1 MRVVVQ
7 GVTEL
12 KFSEREAQSIGG
24 ERRFPRKE
32 RVLKVLLMEKP
43 IIRLV
48 TCGSVDD
55 GKSTLIGRLLV
66 ETDSVPDDTIDA
78 AKSVRRSGSTIRAG
92 EIDFSL
98 LTDGLEAERE
108 QGITID
114 VAYRSMNLLNGRRLI
129 IADAPGHEQYT
140 RNMAVAASRSDIA
153 LVLIDATRGIRTQT
167 LRHLTIC
174 SLMGVTKIA
183 VVINKLDGVGYSEQV
198 YNQIREGLVQTVERL
213 EITSLQ
219 FIPVSALAGDNVVYS
234 TGAMPWYCGPT
245 LLEYIQEWDIQNAG
259 ENLPRLNVQ
268 MISRAK
274 NFRGLAGTVVGGKF
288 SVGDEVAVLP
298 SKKTAKISQISTFG
312 GDLLSAEDG
321 HAVTLVLEPE
331 VDATRG
337 DIVELSTKSSTPAD
351 RFATTLV
358 WLGEADLIHSKSY
371 FLISGSTQVPAI
383 VTNVKYVL
391 NINNGEHDA
400 ARVLKT
406 NEIGVV
412 ELATDAPIGLISY
425 GQNRFKGNFILV
437 DRGTMNTV
445 GAGMVTHALRRSA
458 NISEHHYE
466 LDREARAK
474 QKNQR
479 AKVVWLTGLSG
490 SGKSSIA
497 NALEKK
503 LFSLGMHSYVLDGDN
518 MRLGLNKDL
527 GFTRE
532 DRAENVRRVSEVA
545 HVLYDAGLITIV
557 ALVSPYAADRSQ
569 ARALFPESD
578 FAEVWV
584 NTPTEVCAQRDPK
597 RLYIKAASGE
607 LPNLTGVGQEYQA
620 PEEPILTLD
629 GTVELDLNV
638 KILVDRIFGS

>member
-1 MRVVVQ
+1 
-7 GVTEL
+7 
-12 KFSEREAQSIGG
+12 
-24 ERRFPRKE
+24 
-32 RVLKVLLMEKP
+32 MEKP

-66 ETDSVPDDTIDA
+66 ETDSVPDDTVNA
-78 AKSVRRSGSTIRAG
+78 AKSVRRSGSTIKAG
-92 EIDFSL
+92 DIDFSL

-153 LVLIDATRGIRTQT
+153 LVLVDATRGIRTQT

-183 VVINKLDGVGYSEQV
+183 VVINKLDGVDYSEQV
-198 YNQIREGLVQTVERL
+198 YKQIQEGLTETIERL
-213 EITSLQ
+213 KITNIQ
-219 FIPVSALAGDNVVYS
+219 FVPVSALAGDNVVYG
-234 TGAMPWYCGPT
+234 TENMPWYDGPT
-245 LLEYIQEWDIQNAG
+245 LLEYIQEWDVEDAG
-259 ENLPRLNVQ
+259 ENFPRLNVQ
-268 MISRAK
+268 MISRAE
-274 NFRGLAGTVVGGKF
+274 NFRGLAGTIVGGKF
-288 SVGDEVAVLP
+288 AVGDEVAVLP
-298 SKKTAKISQISTFG
+298 SKKTAKISQIATFD
-312 GDLLSAEDG
+312 GDLKEAKNG
-321 HAVTLVLEPE
+321 KAVTLVLEPD

-337 DIVELSTKSSTPAD
+337 DVIELAAKVSSPAD
-351 RFATTLV
+351 RFAATVV
-358 WLGEADLIHSKSY
+358 WLGETELIHSKSY
-371 FLISGSTQVPAI
+371 FLISGSTHVPAI
-383 VTNVKYVL
+383 VTNIRHVL

-412 ELATDAPIGLISY
+412 ELATDAPIALTPY
-425 GQNRFKGNFILV
+425 KQDRFKGNFILV
-437 DRGTMNTV
+437 DRATMNTV

-466 LDREARAK
+466 IDRQARAA
-474 QKNQR
+474 QKNQE
-479 AKVVWLTGLSG
+479 AKVIWLTGLSG
-490 SGKSSIA
+490 SGKSTIA

-503 LFSLGMHSYVLDGDN
+503 LFSLGMHAYVLDGDN

-545 HVLYDAGLITIV
+545 HSLYDAGLITIV
-557 ALVSPYAADRSQ
+557 ALVSPYTEDRAQ
-569 ARALFPESD
+569 AKALFPEVD

-584 NTPTEVCAQRDPK
+584 KTPAEVCAERDPK
-597 RLYIKAASGE
+597 GLYKKAAAGD
-607 LPNLTGVGQEYQA
+607 LPNLTGVGQEYEA
-620 PEEPILTLD
+620 PENSKLVLD
-629 GTVELDLNV
+629 GTLTVEENLELLL
-638 KILVDRIFGS
+638 KEFFL

>member
-1 MRVVVQ
+1 
-7 GVTEL
+7 
-12 KFSEREAQSIGG
+12 
-24 ERRFPRKE
+24 
-32 RVLKVLLMEKP
+32 MEKP

-66 ETDSVPDDTIDA
+66 ETDSVPDDTVDA
-78 AKSVRRSGSTIRAG
+78 AKSVRRSGSTIKAG
-92 EIDFSL
+92 DIDFSL

-153 LVLIDATRGIRTQT
+153 LVLVDATRGIRTQT

-183 VVINKLDGVGYSEQV
+183 VVINKLDGVDYSEKAFKEIQ
-198 YNQIREGLVQTVERL
+198 EGLRETIERL
-213 EITSLQ
+213 EITNIQ
-219 FIPVSALAGDNVVYS
+219 FVPVSALAGDNVVYG
-234 TGAMPWYCGPT
+234 TENMPWYDGPT
-245 LLEYIQEWDIQNAG
+245 LLEYIQEWDVEDAG

-268 MISRAK
+268 MISRAE
-274 NFRGLAGTVVGGKF
+274 NFRGLAGTIVGGKF
-288 SVGDEVAVLP
+288 AVGDEVAVLP
-298 SKKTAKISQISTFG
+298 SKKTARISQISTFG
-312 GDLLSAEDG
+312 GDLQTAEDG
-321 HAVTLVLEPE
+321 KAVTLVLEPD

-337 DIVELSTKSSTPAD
+337 DVIELADKASSPAD
-351 RFATTLV
+351 RFAATVV
-358 WLGEADLIHSKSY
+358 WLGETDLIHSKSY

-383 VTNVKYVL
+383 ITNIRHVM
-391 NINNGEHDA
+391 NISHGEHDA

-412 ELATDAPIGLISY
+412 ELATDSPIALVPY
-425 GQNRFKGNFILV
+425 KQNRFKGNFILV
-437 DRGTMNTV
+437 DRATMNTV

-466 LDREARAK
+466 IDREARAA
-474 QKNQR
+474 QKNQK
-479 AKVVWLTGLSG
+479 AKVIWLTGLSG
-490 SGKSSIA
+490 SGKSTIA
-497 NALEKK
+497 NSLEKE
-503 LFSLGMHSYVLDGDN
+503 LFSLGMHAYVLDGDN
-518 MRLGLNKDL
+518 IRLGLNKDL

-545 HVLYDAGLITIV
+545 HTLYDAGLITIV
-557 ALVSPYAADRSQ
+557 ALVSPYAEDRNQ
-569 ARALFPESD
+569 ARALFPEGD

-584 NTPTEVCAQRDPK
+584 KTPAEVCAERDPK
-597 RLYIKAASGE
+597 GLYKKAAAGE
-607 LPNLTGVGQEYQA
+607 LPNLTGVGQEYES
-620 PEEPILTLD
+620 PEGADLVLD
-629 GTVELDLNV
+629 GTIEIEESVRAVME
-638 KILVDRIFGS
+638 KFFS

>member
-1 MRVVVQ
+1 V
-7 GVTEL
+7 
-12 KFSEREAQSIGG
+12 
-24 ERRFPRKE
+24 
-32 RVLKVLLMEKP
+32 EKP

-66 ETDSVPDDTIDA
+66 ETDSVPDDTVDA
-78 AKSVRRSGSTIRAG
+78 AKSVRRSGSTIKAG

-140 RNMAVAASRSDIA
+140 RNMAVAASRADIA
-153 LVLIDATRGIRTQT
+153 LVLVDATRGIRTQT

-183 VVINKLDGVGYSEQV
+183 VVVNKLDGASYSEQV
-198 YNQIREGLVQTVERL
+198 FEEIQKGLRETIARL
-213 EITSLQ
+213 EIANIQ
-219 FIPVSALAGDNVVYS
+219 FIPLSALAGDNVVYKS
-234 TGAMPWYCGPT
+234 ENMPWYQGPT
-245 LLEYIQEWDIQNAG
+245 LLEYIQEWDIEAAG

-268 MISRAK
+268 MISRAE
-274 NFRGLAGTVVGGKF
+274 NFRGVAGTVVGGSF
-288 SVGDEVAVLP
+288 AVGDEIAVLP
-298 SKKTAKISQISTFG
+298 SKKTAKIGKIITFDE
-312 GDLLSAEDG
+312 DLNSAEDG
-321 HAVTLVLEPE
+321 KAVTLVLEPD

-337 DIVELSTKSSTPAD
+337 DVIELAGKASSPAD
-351 RFATTLV
+351 RFAATVV
-358 WLGEADLIHSKSY
+358 WLGESDLIHSKSY

-383 VTNVKYVL
+383 VTNIRHVL
-391 NINNGEHDA
+391 NINTGEQDA

-406 NEIGVV
+406 NEIGVL
-412 ELATDAPIGLISY
+412 EIATDSPIALTPY
-425 GQNRFKGNFILV
+425 KQNRFKGNFILV
-437 DRGTMNTV
+437 DRATMNTV

-466 LDREARAK
+466 INREARSA

-479 AKVVWLTGLSG
+479 ARVLWLTGLSG
-490 SGKSSIA
+490 SGKSTIA

-503 LFSLGMHSYVLDGDN
+503 LFGLGMHAYVLDGDN

-545 HVLYDAGLITIV
+545 HNLYDAGLVVIV
-557 ALVSPYAADRSQ
+557 ALVSPYAEDRDQ
-569 ARALFPESD
+569 AKALFPEGD
-578 FAEVWV
+578 FSEIWV
-584 NTPTEVCAQRDPK
+584 KTPAEVCAVRDPK
-597 RLYIKAASGE
+597 GLYKKAASGE
-607 LPNLTGVGQEYQA
+607 LPNLTGVGQEYETPRKA
-620 PEEPILTLD
+620 DLVLD
-629 GTVELDLNV
+629 GTLEVKINLDLV
-638 KILVDRIFGS
+638 ISGLFPYIH

>member
-1 MRVVVQ
+1 
-7 GVTEL
+7 
-12 KFSEREAQSIGG
+12 
-24 ERRFPRKE
+24 
-32 RVLKVLLMEKP
+32 MEKP

-66 ETDSVPDDTIDA
+66 ETDSVPDDTVAA
-78 AKSVRRSGSTIRAG
+78 AKSVRRSGSTIKAG

-153 LVLIDATRGIRTQT
+153 LVLVDATRGIRTQT

-183 VVINKLDGVGYSEQV
+183 VVVNKLDGVDYSEQV
-198 YNQIREGLVQTVERL
+198 FKDIQDRLKETIERL
-213 EITSLQ
+213 EIKNID
-219 FIPVSALAGDNVVYS
+219 FVPVSALAGDNVVYP
-234 TGAMPWYCGPT
+234 TENMPWYSGDT
-245 LLEYIQEWDIQNAG
+245 LLDYIQEWEGEDSG
-259 ENLPRLNVQ
+259 ENLPRLGVQ
-268 MISRAK
+268 MISRAE
-274 NFRGLAGTVVGGKF
+274 NFRGVAGTVVGGSF
-288 SVGDEVAVLP
+288 ALGDEVAVLP
-298 SKKTAKISQISTFG
+298 SKKAAKIGQISTFA
-312 GDLLSAEDG
+312 GDLQSAEDG
-321 HAVTLVLEPE
+321 QAVTLVLEPD

-337 DIVELSTKSSTPAD
+337 DVIELASKASSPAD
-351 RFATTLV
+351 RFAATVV
-358 WLGEADLIHSKSY
+358 WLGETDLIHSKSY

-383 VTNVKYVL
+383 ITNIRHVL

-412 ELATDAPIGLISY
+412 ELATDAPIALIPY
-425 GQNRFKGNFILV
+425 KQNRFKGNFILV
-437 DRGTMNTV
+437 DRSTMNTV
-445 GAGMVTHALRRSA
+445 GAGMVTHALRRSD
-458 NISEHHYE
+458 NVSEQHYE
-466 LDREARAK
+466 VDRQARAA
-474 QKNQR
+474 QKSQK
-479 AKVVWLTGLSG
+479 AQVIWLTGLSG
-490 SGKSSIA
+490 SGKSTVA

-518 MRLGLNKDL
+518 IRLGLNKDL

-545 HVLYDAGLITIV
+545 HNLYDAGLITIV
-557 ALVSPYAADRSQ
+557 ALVSPYAEDRAQ
-569 ARALFPESD
+569 AKTRFPQGD

-584 NTPTEVCAQRDPK
+584 KTSAELCAERDPK
-597 RLYIKAASGE
+597 GLYKKAAAGE
-607 LPNLTGVGQEYQA
+607 LPNLTGVGQDYEA
-620 PEEPILTLD
+620 PESAELVLD
-629 GTVELDLNV
+629 GASPIDESVELLIE
-638 KILVDRIFGS
+638 KFFS